1 MASRVSVAL
10 KYLRQFGP
18 RPLALL
24 TLYKF
29 GLWTGH
35 YRRLDRGP
43 QTMDRPSSAVH
54 SLFPLPSCEQLSQ
67 ILGEDGRAALL
78 AEADEIVAGKFRRF
92 GDELAEIQLTLSQ
105 PLQHWTAYE
114 SNHEL
119 LSAFHVPHDDIK
131 FLWEPARFGWA
142 FVLGRAYHL
151 TQDEK
156 YAEAF
161 WKYFETF
168 TTSNP
173 ANLGPYWM
181 NGQEVAV
188 RLMALI
194 WAAQVFDTQDEKR
207 KTSLVTSIA
216 QHAARIPPT
225 LAYAQSQ
232 NNNHLVTEAAALY
245 VAGRTLKNR
254 EWRDLGWKWLNW
266 AFQNQISGYG
276 EYIQHSTN
284 YQRVMLQD
292 ALLAEAV
299 RDEEW
304 PGATKQALSRTT
316 HFLFSMLDSASG
328 RVPNLGSND
337 GALILP
343 LSVTSFNDFRPT
355 VQAAARAFL
364 KTQMPAGVWDEM
376 SLWLGF
382 APAQKTYT
390 SEHYMT
396 DNLRGPNSWA
406 YLRASRFRSRLSHMD
421 QLHLDL
427 WWRGLNIAQD
437 AGTYLY
443 NASTPWDNALVTT
456 RVHNTVM
463 VDGREQMTRAGR
475 FMVLDWTNAYS
486 KNEIASDENVLGRAK
501 ATFKGYRDVKH
512 ERTVSVFRDERWT
525 VLDQFSPLPG
535 RAALHTYRIQ
545 WLLPD
550 WKWEVAALPEDV
562 DGVGYDLRLLSPHGW
577 LTVRVWVDYFFAATH
592 DDKFSAGLARAGE
605 RLWGN
610 ADLSVVDGW
619 VSTTYGRKEP
629 ALSFSMT
636 AASSSFAGFVT
647 EFIFPPLQS
656 SPSAAGNLTG
666 VAS

>member
-1 MASRVSVAL
+1 MASRIPVAL

-29 GLWTGH
+29 GLLTGH
-35 YRRLDRGP
+35 YRRLTPILDTRYSNVES
-43 QTMDRPSSAVH
+43 SSADF
-54 SLFPLPSCEQLSQ
+54 LLPLPSREQLSQ
-67 ILGEDGRAALL
+67 TLGKDGKTALL
-78 AEADEIVAGKFRRF
+78 AEADEIVAGKFHRF
-92 GDELAEIQLTLSQ
+92 GDELAEIQLTLPQ

-114 SNHEL
+114 SNHKL

-142 FVLGRAYHL
+142 FALGRAYHL
-151 TQDEK
+151 TQDDK

-168 TTSNP
+168 TASNP
-173 ANLGPYWM
+173 ANLGPHWM

-225 LAYAQSQ
+225 LVYAQSQ

-245 VAGRTLKNR
+245 VVGRTLKNR
-254 EWRDLGWKWLNW
+254 QWRDIGWKWLNW

-284 YQRVMLQD
+284 YQRVMLQA

-299 RDEEW
+299 RDEDW
-304 PGATKQALSRTT
+304 PGATKQALGRTT
-316 HFLFSMLDSASG
+316 HFLFSMLDSTSG

-343 LSVTSFNDFRPT
+343 LSVTPFNDFRPT

-406 YLRASRFRSRLSHMD
+406 YLRASRFASRLSHMD

-427 WWRGLNIAQD
+427 WWRGLNIVQD

-443 NASTPWDNALVTT
+443 NAPAPWDNALVTT
-456 RVHNTVM
+456 RVHNTVT
-463 VDGREQMTRAGR
+463 VDGRDQMTRAGR
-475 FMVLDWTNAYS
+475 FMVLDWVNAYS
-486 KNEIASDENVLGRAK
+486 KSEIASDENVIQQVK
-501 ATFKGYRDVKH
+501 ATFKGYRSVWH
-512 ERTVSVFRDERWT
+512 ERSVMVFRDERW
-525 VLDQFSPLPG
+525 VVDDKLSAQPLSIHN
-535 RAALHTYRIQ
+535 RERHSYRVH
-545 WLLPD
+545 WLLHD
-550 WKWEVAALPEDV
+550 WPWEIADLPRGIDAF
-562 DGVGYDLRLLSPHGW
+562 GYDLRLLSPYGRI
-577 LTVRVWVDYFFAATH
+577 TVRLMADLSLYEDTPDQF
-592 DDKFSAGLARAGE
+592 KFGLVRAGE
-605 RLWGN
+605 LVWGN
-610 ADLSVVDGW
+610 TDVSPVDGW
-619 VSTTYGRKEP
+619 VSPTYGTKLP
-629 ALSFSMT
+629 ALSFSVT
-636 AASSSFAGFVT
+636 SPSVLVTHFST
-647 EFIFPPLQS
+647 EFIFPK
-656 SPSAAGNLTG
+656 
-666 VAS
+666 